1 MSDMID
7 ALTMFESSILFMY
20 LKLGPQLEQFVNM
33 NELTEIL
40 QDSGSY
46 NMLWEITGILSPKQ
60 SLKWLVIQFVPV

>member
-46 NMLWEITGILSPKQ
+46 NML
-60 SLKWLVIQFVPV
+60 